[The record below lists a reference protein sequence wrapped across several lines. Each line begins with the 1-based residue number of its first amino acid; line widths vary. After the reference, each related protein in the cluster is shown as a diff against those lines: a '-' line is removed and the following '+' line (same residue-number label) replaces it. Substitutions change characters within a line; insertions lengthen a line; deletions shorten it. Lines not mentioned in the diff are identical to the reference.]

1 MFHLHAAFIGF
12 AAKYKV
18 IVMYLL
24 DLNFFC
30 VCVELPCKEHAEL
43 MGQCALCVRC

>member
-18 IVMYLL
+18 IIMYLL
-24 DLNFFC
+24 DLNIF
-30 VCVELPCKEHAEL
+30 VC
-43 MGQCALCVRC
+43 

>member
-18 IVMYLL
+18 IIMYLL
-24 DLNFFC
+24 DLKFFL
-30 VCVELPCKEHAEL
+30 CVELPCKEHAEL